1 MTEERIWTRWVEE
14 VVVADST
21 HSGEAVAS
29 STHSITM
36 VGSPAAVA
44 AEDFLEAFSSTLVKA
59 GQALLMTSSFLVTAM
74 LF

>member
-29 STHSITM
+29 STRSITM
-36 VGSPAAVA
+36 VGSPAVA
-44 AEDFLEAFSSTLVKA
+44 AEDFPEAFSSTLVKA
-59 GQALLMTSSFLVTAM
+59 GRLY
-74 LF
+74 